1 MPDDVLELLQSFP
14 RQALHA
20 VRIELVH
27 PGTGATVAFT
37 APLAADFEVLLT
49 SLRKLAG

>member
-1 MPDDVLELLQSFP
+1 MPDAVFELLRPFP

-27 PGTGATVAFT
+27 PGSGETVAFT
-37 APLAADFEVLLT
+37 APLAADFENLLAA
-49 SLRKLAG
+49 LRQVAS